1 MSPELALWIILLV
14 GVVAWGAGWL
24 AGHWQGVAETE
35 RRWSEAVS
43 RAEWYRKHGGN

>member
-1 MSPELALWIILLV
+1 MSGEVVLFVSLGVGII
-14 GVVAWGAGWL
+14 AWGAGWL

-43 RAEWYRKHGGN
+43 RAEWYRKHSGN